1 MKKLILLAAV
11 AASLLAINTIESHW
25 RRGWGGWGYGPYSY
39 GYGWPGYGYG
49 SGLGIGFGFGGF

>member
-1 MKKLILLAAV
+1 MKKLIIFAAL
-11 AASLLAINTIESHW
+11 AASLLAINTAECHW

-49 SGLGIGFGFGGF
+49 PGIGIGFGFGGF